1 MKAPLFLR
9 LFAGYAA
16 VIVLLSAAVMLF
28 APPLMRS
35 RHVDERAAELEHL
48 AHVLEGQVLPFLTA
62 ADRGDPEPLI
72 ADLGRKTGTRI
83 TVIAA
88 DGGVLAD
95 SEREPRD
102 MENHLFRPEIQASLR
117 GETLRSVRPS
127 STLKADMLYMSI
139 PLRSEGRV
147 IGALRLSLFMR
158 DIEALIGE
166 LRADL
171 LKVVGLVTLLAL
183 VLSGLVARSVAG
195 PAHEVMD
202 ASRRIASGDL
212 EVTVSMRRRGVFREF
227 ARTFNALTGRLRQM
241 SGEIRLQNA
250 EINSLLASI
259 SEGVCVLDA
268 AGLIVLAND
277 GFKRIAAREAPEG
290 RQVWETV
297 RSSGLQAL
305 VRQARELQAPAAG
318 EITVG
323 DRAYFGRAVPLTAEG
338 RLVITLSEACPGAS
352 DRG

>member
-1 MKAPLFLR
+1 MKTPLFLR

-48 AHVLEGQVLPFLTA
+48 AHVIEGQVLPFLA
-62 ADRGDPEPLI
+62 PADRGDPEPLI
-72 ADLGRKTGTRI
+72 TGLGRKTGTRI
-83 TVIAA
+83 TLIAA
-88 DGGVLAD
+88 DGSVLAD

-117 GETLRSVRPS
+117 GETVRSVRPS

-139 PLRSEGRV
+139 PLRTEGRV

-183 VLSGLVARSVAG
+183 ALSGLVARSVAG

-227 ARTFNALTGRLRQM
+227 ARSFNALTGRLRQM

-250 EINSLLASI
+250 EIDSLLASI

-268 AGLIVLAND
+268 AGQIVLANA
-277 GFKRIAAREAPEG
+277 GFKRISAREDPQG
-290 RQVWETV
+290 RHIWETV
-297 RSSGLQAL
+297 RSSGLQEL
-305 VRQARELQAPAAG
+305 VRRARESQAPVEG
-318 EITVG
+318 EITVAE
-323 DRAYFGRAVPLTAEG
+323 RAYFGRAVPLAAEG
-338 RLVITLSEACPGAS
+338 RLVITLSEPRPAAPG
-352 DRG
+352 RG